1 MRARCSRWPAF
12 AVIVNSCGM
21 QSGSAI
27 AGDRGIKAC
36 WVALHAFSRAAFA
49 LKSLAPSGSAALRAV
64 SVRAT
69 VMMLLSGQF
78 LTPH

>member
-1 MRARCSRWPAF
+1 MLDVARIRPVAASSWD
-12 AVIVNSCGM
+12 I
-21 QSGSAI
+21 QSASAI
-27 AGDRGIKAC
+27 AGDMRIKAC

-49 LKSLAPSGSAALRAV
+49 LKWLASSESAALSAV

-69 VMMLLSGQF
+69 HMMLLNGQF